1 MIRQH
6 QTAATREQ
14 ILETAMD
21 MLSQGPEEPFSH
33 EAIAR
38 KADMGART
46 VYRYFP
52 HRADLLQALWER
64 LRETTQTRFPG
75 SESEVALLIGEQFR
89 HFDEHAALVRASLAT
104 SATAEVRERGAVEG
118 RAAFRQSLANILKDL
133 PVAEQRRVVAVCLAI
148 YSASFWQ
155 LLRDRGELSGPEA
168 QEAGMWAIQTVLN
181 AAKSAAK
188 HKQNR
193 EDTRKDERAKNPAR
207 RRQDH

>member
-104 SATAEVRERGAVEG
+104 SATAEVRGVSPEFGEHSQGSAGGGA
-118 RAAFRQSLANILKDL
+118 
-133 PVAEQRRVVAVCLAI
+133 
-148 YSASFWQ
+148 
-155 LLRDRGELSGPEA
+155 
-168 QEAGMWAIQTVLN
+168 EAGGGGVSGDLQRLFLAASARPRRAIRPGGAGSGNVGYSDSLECGEIRSET
-181 AAKSAAK
+181 
-188 HKQNR
+188 
-193 EDTRKDERAKNPAR
+193 
-207 RRQDH
+207 